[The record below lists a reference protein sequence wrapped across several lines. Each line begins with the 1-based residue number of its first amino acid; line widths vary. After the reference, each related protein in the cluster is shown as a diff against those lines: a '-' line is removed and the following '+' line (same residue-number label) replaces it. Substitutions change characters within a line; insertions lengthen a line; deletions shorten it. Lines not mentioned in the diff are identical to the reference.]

1 MFLHNGEKPWL
12 KKKPAVASES
22 ELGSFIEIDIHG
34 QGSDAFLKEVRETE
48 GGEGEE
54 EVDEEEDE
62 EEEEEED
69 PDEKKLAK

>member
-12 KKKPAVASES
+12 KKKLAVAAES

-48 GGEGEE
+48 GGGGEE
-54 EVDEEEDE
+54 EVEEEEDE
-62 EEEEEED
+62 EEEED
-69 PDEKKLAK
+69 PDGKKLAK